1 MAEAKRES
9 TASNK
14 EVAVEVVRKDLI
26 LDLF

>member
-1 MAEAKRES
+1 MAEAKRERI
-9 TASNK
+9 ASNK